1 MIESDPPEFSRGG
14 GLWRAVM
21 AGIWLIYLSSTIEA
35 AWARHDIRGGI
46 GIAATI
52 LFALIYI
59 SAFVFIPG
67 RLPGTPLQRHIPL
80 KAAIPLVSTQAVLGV
95 AICLLVG
102 QAGTAT
108 AVYIAVLGV
117 MCLRAPYGLVV
128 AAAVAAVTYSS
139 GILIPGWDEDRG
151 LLFGIAVA
159 TLAVW
164 GIRTAIARNIEVM
177 EVREENTRLAAAEER
192 NKLTRDLHDII
203 GHSLT
208 VITVKAELANR
219 LLDVDVE
226 RARNE
231 LKDLER
237 LSRDALSDVRRTL
250 AGHREITLSGEIAR
264 ARSALSAANIRS
276 RLPNTTDDVPTE
288 LRELFAWSIREGV
301 TNVLRHSGAR
311 NCTVVLHPD
320 SVEVSDDGQG
330 GTPDGSGIG
339 HTGLRERAQIVG
351 GRVVTQSL
359 DPGFRL
365 RVEVTQ

>member
-14 GLWRAVM
+14 LWRALM
-21 AGIWLIYLSSTIEA
+21 AGIWLIYLSSAVEA
-35 AWARHDIRGGI
+35 GWARHDIRGGI
-46 GIAATI
+46 AIAATLVFAAVYI
-52 LFALIYI
+52 GAFLFL
-59 SAFVFIPG
+59 PG
-67 RLPGTPLQRHIPL
+67 RPLQRRVRL
-80 KAAIPLVSTQAVLGV
+80 ETAIPLVVVQAGLGV
-95 AICLLVG
+95 LVCALIG
-102 QAGTAT
+102 QPGTAT

-117 MCLRAPYGLVV
+117 MCLPRPYGLIV
-128 AAAVAAVTYSS
+128 AGAVAAVTYSS
-139 GILIPGWDEDRG
+139 GILIPGWHEDRG
-151 LLFGIAVA
+151 LLFGISVA

-164 GIRTAIARNIEVM
+164 GIRTAMARNIEVL

-219 LLDVDVE
+219 LLDVDIE

-330 GTPDGSGIG
+330 GTPNGSGIG
-339 HTGLRERAQIVG
+339 LTGLRERAQIVG
-351 GRVVTQSL
+351 GRVTTQSL
-359 DPGFRL
+359 NPGFRL
-365 RVEVTQ
+365 RVEVAQ